1 MLTRRRLLT
10 ALGVLAPVGIAARPA
25 WHLTRSYLDD
35 RLPPEPWP
43 VAGADASGLDREA
56 VRSVKPAGSLA
67 EIEQQLRETLAQA
80 RARGQR
86 VSIAGARHSMGGHTR
101 LPEQVQI
108 DTSGLSLM
116 ELEPSGDLLR
126 VQSGARFSDVLRY
139 LDARGASVQ
148 VMQSNSDFSVGGSV
162 SVNCHGWQP
171 SFPPI
176 AATVLS
182 LRVMLAD
189 GSISTASREHEHELF
204 SLVLGGYGL
213 FGIVLDARL
222 RVTRNQL
229 LSRRTLEVGIADY
242 AARFASET
250 ARANLAFGRL
260 AVAPSVRF
268 ERALLTVYE
277 PVADARELPPLTAA
291 PEDLMARTIFRG
303 QVGSDYG
310 KELRW
315 TAERWFGGEGEANG
329 AVTRN
334 QLLSEPVAI
343 FQNRAPSRTD
353 ILQEY
358 FVPSAKLDT
367 FVSRARKLVDQHG
380 ADLLNVTIRNVHEDR
395 DAFLRY
401 ARTDV
406 FGLVMLFNIERT
418 VAADQKLGKLARD
431 LIDAAI
437 DCGGTYYLPYRPY
450 ASPEQFVRAYPA
462 AREFMA
468 KKLSYDPARLF
479 SNQWYERY
487 CMGL

>member
-25 WHLTRSYLDD
+25 WHLGRSYFHD
-35 RLPPEPWP
+35 RLPAAPWP
-43 VAGADASGLDREA
+43 VAGADASGLGSEP
-56 VRSVKPAGSLA
+56 VRVVKPAGKLD
-67 EIEQQLRETLAQA
+67 EIEQQLREALAQA

-101 LPEQVQI
+101 LPEQVQL
-108 DTSGLSLM
+108 DTSGLSHM
-116 ELEPSGDLLR
+116 ELEPSGDVLR
-126 VQSGARFSDVLRY
+126 AQSGARFSDVLRY

-148 VMQSNSDFSVGGSV
+148 VMQSNSDFSVGGSL

-171 SFPPI
+171 SSPPI
-176 AATVLS
+176 AATVSS

-189 GSISTASREHEHELF
+189 GSIRTASREHDSELF

-213 FGIVLDARL
+213 FGIVLEARL

-229 LSRRTLEVGIADY
+229 LSRRTHEVAVADY
-242 AARFASET
+242 AARFASDA

-260 AVAPSVRF
+260 AVAPSARF

-277 PVADARELPPLTAA
+277 PVPDAGVLPALAAA

-315 TAERWFGGEGEANG
+315 TAERWFGGEGEATG
-329 AVTRN
+329 TVTRN
-334 QLLSEPVAI
+334 QLLSEPVAV
-343 FQNRAPSRTD
+343 FQNRAPDRTD
-353 ILQEY
+353 ILHEY
-358 FVPSAKLDT
+358 FVPSTKLDS
-367 FVSRARKLVDQHG
+367 FASRARKLIDQHG
-380 ADLLNVTIRNVHEDR
+380 ADLLNVTLRNVHEDR

-418 VAADQKLGKLARD
+418 PAADQKLGNLARD

-450 ASPEQFVRAYPA
+450 ASPEQFVRAYPM

-468 KKLSYDPARLF
+468 KKLRYDPTRLF

-487 CMGL
+487 VVS